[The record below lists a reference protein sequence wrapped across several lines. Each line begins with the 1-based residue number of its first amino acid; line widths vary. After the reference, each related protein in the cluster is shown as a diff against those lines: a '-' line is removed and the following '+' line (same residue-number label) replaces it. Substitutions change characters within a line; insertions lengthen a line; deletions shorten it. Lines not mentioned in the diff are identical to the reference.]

1 MALMSSPLSAVLASV
16 PREALA
22 KDTVQQKS
30 LSAFQST
37 NQSQAELVASSAGIQ
52 AASDRPNGDPIGDGS
67 DQLYSQQLEQRLAKE
82 LAIDRDIPSFQS
94 LFGIPLRGADYKRTR
109 QNLILSTVIT

>member
-1 MALMSSPLSAVLASV
+1 LTIELALKLEIRIKNIGYAAFMALMSSPLSAVLASV

-52 AASDRPNGDPIGDGS
+52 AASDRPNGDPIGEGS

-82 LAIDRDIPSFQS
+82 
-94 LFGIPLRGADYKRTR
+94 
-109 QNLILSTVIT
+109 